1 MDPLAVLAGMDAM
14 DAAGVPVEE
23 IPDSDGE
30 FDDRSLEGSDVD
42 VLSSDEEELLD
53 DELLGDGTSSGAS
66 GDSSQ
71 SGTEDSDEDSDEQN
85 DGGAVRGRG
94 RGAVRGRGRGA
105 RGGRGRGRGLG
116 RGNPVGRGRG
126 NLRGRGRGGRGRGA
140 GGRGRGRGGAH
151 ANYDAAFGYND
162 EDDGGLN
169 GFPQFTPDTEPGL
182 NLPEDFHPT
191 CESDFFKLFF
201 SPDVVDSIVLYTNAY
216 AVAHIAAKPTYAN
229 ANGQWTPTTRD
240 EMYSFLALLLFQAYL
255 KLPDMGDYWSTESLF
270 DGNYARSMIP
280 SRKRFKALLTFLKIV
295 DHEQEDPDDRLRKV
309 RFLYDTVCEKCQ
321 SLFVPGQCLS
331 VDERM
336 IKHKGRAVFKQYLP
350 KKPVKWGFKVFAV
363 CDADTGMLCKFEI
376 YTGQAGANDCD
387 GLTHAVVLRLTEH
400 LAGAGRILFTDNFY
414 TSPALAESLLERGS
428 HLVGTVRTNR
438 RGYPM
443 QLKTDLKN
451 FEKHAERGE
460 TRYVREGNILVQQ
473 WKDRRV
479 VSMLSTVHRGD
490 SHVMVTR
497 HTKVNGQHVELNI
510 RQPTCVRDYNKNMGG
525 VDTFD
530 QRAAAYRTLRRTNK
544 YWKSIFL
551 DIIDIVAVNSFLLFQ
566 LFRQQN
572 PGVIERPRQYRRRHF
587 HSNLIRQLAKIDV
600 NAPPPKRRYRP
611 STGQQPPAAHLHLP
625 GHRVQKRNCVYCW
638 DTDHV
643 QRKCVSF
650 CRTCEVHLHTSG
662 RDCFANYHLQHF

>member
-1 MDPLAVLAGMDAM
+1 M
-14 DAAGVPVEE
+14 
-23 IPDSDGE
+23 
-30 FDDRSLEGSDVD
+30 
-42 VLSSDEEELLD
+42 
-53 DELLGDGTSSGAS
+53 
-66 GDSSQ
+66 
-71 SGTEDSDEDSDEQN
+71 
-85 DGGAVRGRG
+85 
-94 RGAVRGRGRGA
+94 
-105 RGGRGRGRGLG
+105 
-116 RGNPVGRGRG
+116 
-126 NLRGRGRGGRGRGA
+126 
-140 GGRGRGRGGAH
+140 
-151 ANYDAAFGYND
+151 
-162 EDDGGLN
+162 
-169 GFPQFTPDTEPGL
+169 
-182 NLPEDFHPT
+182 
-191 CESDFFKLFF
+191 
-201 SPDVVDSIVLYTNAY
+201 LYTNAY

-376 YTGQAGANDCD
+376 YTGQAGANDGD

-479 VSMLSTVHRGD
+479 VSMLSTMHRGD

-544 YWKSIFL
+544 YWKSNFL

-566 LFRQQN
+566 QFRQQN

-600 NAPPPKRRYRP
+600 NAPLPKRRYRP
-611 STGQQPPAAHLHLP
+611 STGQQPLQLIFICLATES
-625 GHRVQKRNCVYCW
+625 KRGTASTAGTQIMWSENACRSAVLARCTCTPLDATASQITTCSTFRMFLFVVSYC
-638 DTDHV
+638 
-643 QRKCVSF
+643 
-650 CRTCEVHLHTSG
+650 
-662 RDCFANYHLQHF
+662 CFASSRHCTKILSDFAPSLPNFAKKLKTRNFDTSFGQHSLTFFYYFAHFCFAMQPSFQKMYGLLFAILLPF

>member
-1 MDPLAVLAGMDAM
+1 
-14 DAAGVPVEE
+14 
-23 IPDSDGE
+23 
-30 FDDRSLEGSDVD
+30 
-42 VLSSDEEELLD
+42 
-53 DELLGDGTSSGAS
+53 
-66 GDSSQ
+66 
-71 SGTEDSDEDSDEQN
+71 
-85 DGGAVRGRG
+85 
-94 RGAVRGRGRGA
+94 
-105 RGGRGRGRGLG
+105 
-116 RGNPVGRGRG
+116 
-126 NLRGRGRGGRGRGA
+126 
-140 GGRGRGRGGAH
+140 
-151 ANYDAAFGYND
+151 
-162 EDDGGLN
+162 
-169 GFPQFTPDTEPGL
+169 
-182 NLPEDFHPT
+182 
-191 CESDFFKLFF
+191 
-201 SPDVVDSIVLYTNAY
+201 
-216 AVAHIAAKPTYAN
+216 
-229 ANGQWTPTTRD
+229 
-240 EMYSFLALLLFQAYL
+240 
-255 KLPDMGDYWSTESLF
+255 
-270 DGNYARSMIP
+270 
-280 SRKRFKALLTFLKIV
+280 
-295 DHEQEDPDDRLRKV
+295 
-309 RFLYDTVCEKCQ
+309 
-321 SLFVPGQCLS
+321 
-331 VDERM
+331 
-336 IKHKGRAVFKQYLP
+336 
-350 KKPVKWGFKVFAV
+350 
-363 CDADTGMLCKFEI
+363 
-376 YTGQAGANDCD
+376 
-387 GLTHAVVLRLTEH
+387 
-400 LAGAGRILFTDNFY
+400 
-414 TSPALAESLLERGS
+414 
-428 HLVGTVRTNR
+428 
-438 RGYPM
+438 M

-490 SHVMVTR
+490 SHVMVTN

-551 DIIDIVAVNSFLLFQ
+551 DNIDIVAVNSFLLFQ